1 MSKSKS
7 SIAVA
12 VTLIVTIFLAYVTA
26 FGIGDKKIGA
36 ASDIK
41 LGLDLA
47 GGVSITYEATDKNP
61 DQKDMDDTVYK
72 LQKRAETYSTEAEVY
87 QEGDNRIT
95 IEIPGVTDADAV
107 LEELGK
113 PGSLEFFVAS
123 ATSGQAAE
131 VVLEGS
137 EVKDAQ
143 AEITKSSSTGAKEYV
158 VQLTLTSEG
167 AEKFGKATEANIGK
181 QIMIAYDDDV
191 ICSPTVKSAIYD
203 GNPTITGMESYEAAE
218 ELASYIRIG
227 GLSLEL
233 EKIRSNVVGAKLGDE
248 ALKTSLIAGAIGLA
262 LVIIFMCVMFR
273 VPGVVSSIAL
283 ILYTVL
289 ELVVLNAFDVTL
301 TLPGIAGIILSIG
314 MAVDA
319 NVIIFVR
326 IREEIGAGKSVKTAI
341 RTGFSKALSAI
352 VDGNVTT
359 LIAAL
364 VLGLKGSGSVKG
376 FAQTLAIGI
385 ILSMFT
391 ALVISRLLINAFY
404 VLGAKSEKLYGK
416 QGERKVIDFV
426 GKKFVYLII
435 SGVLIVAGFVAMG
448 VYAGKGD
455 KALNYSL
462 EFMGGDTTQITF
474 NDKLSDDE
482 ITNNLIPIFEDVTG
496 DANVQKQRVEDSNDV
511 IIKTRELSEEE
522 RATLNDKIIE
532 KYGIDTSA
540 IQSES
545 ISSTVSNEMK
555 QDAIVSVIIAAICM
569 LIYIWFRFKDIRFA
583 TCSVIPLIHDV
594 LVVLTFY
601 AVARISVGNTFIACM
616 LTIVGYSINATIVVF
631 DRIRES
637 MGGSKNKENLAQVV
651 NESITQTLTRS
662 VYTSLT
668 TFVMVLLLW
677 ILGVSSIR
685 EFAAPLM
692 VGIVSGCYSSVC
704 IAGTMWYLMK
714 KGGSKKTAKAR
725 K

>member
-123 ATSGQAAE
+123 STSGQAAE

-376 FAQTLAIGI
+376 FAQTFAIGI

-404 VLGAKSEKLYGK
+404 VLGAKSEKLYGR

-448 VYAGKGD
+448 VYAGKGN

-482 ITNNLIPIFEDVTG
+482 ITNDLIPIFEDVTG

>member
-7 SIAVA
+7 SVIVA
-12 VTLIVTIFLAYVTA
+12 LTLVVTLFLAYVSA
-26 FGIGDKKIGA
+26 FGIGSNEMGA
-36 ASDIK
+36 ASNIK

-47 GGVSITYEATDKNP
+47 GGVSITYEAEDSNP
-61 DQKDMDDTVYK
+61 SQKDMDDTVYK

-87 QEGDNRIT
+87 QEGSNRIT

-123 ATSGQAAE
+123 STDGEAAE

-137 EVKDAQ
+137 AVKTAEAQ
-143 AEITKSSSTGAKEYV
+143 ITKDQNTGAREYV
-158 VQLTLTSEG
+158 VQLTLTEDG
-167 AEKFGKATEANIGK
+167 AEKFGEVTEAHIGE

-191 ICSPTVKSAIYD
+191 ICSPTVQSAIYD
-203 GNPTITGMESYEAAE
+203 GNPVITGMESYESAE

-227 GLSLEL
+227 GLSLKL

-248 ALKTSLIAGAIGLA
+248 ALKSSLIAGAIGL
-262 LVIIFMCVMFR
+262 LIVIIFMCVMFR
-273 VPGVVSSIAL
+273 IPGVVSSIAL
-283 ILYTVL
+283 VLYTVL
-289 ELVVLNAFDVTL
+289 ELVILNAFNVTL

-341 RTGFSKALSAI
+341 RTGFEKALSAI
-352 VDGNVTT
+352 VDGNITT

-364 VLGLKGSGSVKG
+364 VLGLKGSGTVKG

-385 ILSMFT
+385 IISMFT
-391 ALVISRLLINAFY
+391 ALVITRYLIRAFY
-404 VLGAKSEKLYGK
+404 TLGLRDVKFYGSQK
-416 QGERKVIDFV
+416 ERKTINIV
-426 GKKFVYLII
+426 GKKFVYFVI
-435 SGVLIVAGFVAMG
+435 SGVLIISGFVAMG
-448 VYAGKGD
+448 VF
-455 KALNYSL
+455 KAKDGNILNYSL

-474 NDKLSDDE
+474 AKELTDEE
-482 ITNNLIPIFEDVTG
+482 ITKDLIPLFEDVTK
-496 DANVQKQRVEDSNDV
+496 DANVQKQKVQDSNDV
-511 IIKTRELSEEE
+511 IIKTRELTEDE
-522 RATLNDKIIE
+522 RATLNDSIVE
-532 KYGIDTSA
+532 KYGIEKSA

-545 ISSTVSNEMK
+545 ISSTVSGEMK
-555 QDAIVSVIIAAICM
+555 KDAVLSVAIAAICM
-569 LIYIWFRFKDIRFA
+569 LLYIWFRFKDIRFA
-583 TCSVIPLIHDV
+583 SSSVLALIHDV
-594 LVVLTFY
+594 LVVLAFY
-601 AVARISVGNTFIACM
+601 SIARVSVGNTFIACM

-631 DRIRES
+631 DRIREK
-637 MGGSKNKENLAQVV
+637 MGSSRNKDNLDEIV
-651 NESITQTLTRS
+651 NASITQTLTRS
-662 VYTSLT
+662 LYTSFT

-692 VGIVSGCYSSVC
+692 VGIVCGCYSSVC
-704 IAGTMWYLMK
+704 LAGTLWYLMK
-714 KGGSKKTAKAR
+714 KGFNKKSAK
-725 K
+725 

>member
-404 VLGAKSEKLYGK
+404 VLGAKSEKLYGR

-448 VYAGKGD
+448 VYAGKGN

-482 ITNNLIPIFEDVTG
+482 ITNDLIPIFEDVTG

>member
-123 ATSGQAAE
+123 STSGQAAE

-404 VLGAKSEKLYGK
+404 VLGAKSEKLYGR

-448 VYAGKGD
+448 VYAGKGN

>member
-123 ATSGQAAE
+123 STSGQAAE

-448 VYAGKGD
+448 VYAGKGN

>member
-123 ATSGQAAE
+123 STSGQAAE

-143 AEITKSSSTGAKEYV
+143 AEITKSSSTGAKEYA

>member
-123 ATSGQAAE
+123 STSGQAAE

-326 IREEIGAGKSVKTAI
+326 IREEIGGGKSVKTAI

-404 VLGAKSEKLYGK
+404 VLGAKSEKLYGR

-448 VYAGKGD
+448 VYAGKGN

-482 ITNNLIPIFEDVTG
+482 ITNDLIPIFEDVTG

>member
-123 ATSGQAAE
+123 STSGQAAE

-404 VLGAKSEKLYGK
+404 VLGAKSEKLYGR

-448 VYAGKGD
+448 VYAGKGN

-482 ITNNLIPIFEDVTG
+482 ITNDLIPIFEDVTG

>member
-404 VLGAKSEKLYGK
+404 VLGAKSEKLYGR

>member
-1 MSKSKS
+1 M
-7 SIAVA
+7 
-12 VTLIVTIFLAYVTA
+12 
-26 FGIGDKKIGA
+26 
-36 ASDIK
+36 
-41 LGLDLA
+41 
-47 GGVSITYEATDKNP
+47 E
-61 DQKDMDDTVYK
+61 DT
-72 LQKRAETYSTEAEVY
+72 
-87 QEGDNRIT
+87 
-95 IEIPGVTDADAV
+95 
-107 LEELGK
+107 
-113 PGSLEFFVAS
+113 
-123 ATSGQAAE
+123 
-131 VVLEGS
+131 
-137 EVKDAQ
+137 
-143 AEITKSSSTGAKEYV
+143 
-158 VQLTLTSEG
+158 
-167 AEKFGKATEANIGK
+167 
-181 QIMIAYDDDV
+181 
-191 ICSPTVKSAIYD
+191 
-203 GNPTITGMESYEAAE
+203 
-218 ELASYIRIG
+218 
-227 GLSLEL
+227 
-233 EKIRSNVVGAKLGDE
+233 
-248 ALKTSLIAGAIGLA
+248 
-262 LVIIFMCVMFR
+262 
-273 VPGVVSSIAL
+273 
-283 ILYTVL
+283 
-289 ELVVLNAFDVTL
+289 
-301 TLPGIAGIILSIG
+301 
-314 MAVDA
+314 
-319 NVIIFVR
+319 
-326 IREEIGAGKSVKTAI
+326 
-341 RTGFSKALSAI
+341 
-352 VDGNVTT
+352 
-359 LIAAL
+359 
-364 VLGLKGSGSVKG
+364 
-376 FAQTLAIGI
+376 
-385 ILSMFT
+385 
-391 ALVISRLLINAFY
+391 
-404 VLGAKSEKLYGK
+404 
-416 QGERKVIDFV
+416 GERKVIDFV

-482 ITNNLIPIFEDVTG
+482 ITNNLIRIFEDVTG

-677 ILGVSSIR
+677 ILVYLQSVNLLHLLWLVLSVVVTLL
-685 EFAAPLM
+685 AVLQ
-692 VGIVSGCYSSVC
+692 VQCGI
-704 IAGTMWYLMK
+704 L
-714 KGGSKKTAKAR
+714 
-725 K
+725 

>member
-1 MSKSKS
+1 
-7 SIAVA
+7 
-12 VTLIVTIFLAYVTA
+12 
-26 FGIGDKKIGA
+26 
-36 ASDIK
+36 
-41 LGLDLA
+41 
-47 GGVSITYEATDKNP
+47 
-61 DQKDMDDTVYK
+61 MDDTVYK

-123 ATSGQAAE
+123 STSGQAAE

-404 VLGAKSEKLYGK
+404 VLGAKSEKLYGR

>member
-1 MSKSKS
+1 MRLQIS
-7 SIAVA
+7 S
-12 VTLIVTIFLAYVTA
+12 
-26 FGIGDKKIGA
+26 
-36 ASDIK
+36 
-41 LGLDLA
+41 LDLIW

-123 ATSGQAAE
+123 STSGQAAE

-391 ALVISRLLINAFY
+391 ALVISRLLI
-404 VLGAKSEKLYGK
+404 
-416 QGERKVIDFV
+416 
-426 GKKFVYLII
+426 
-435 SGVLIVAGFVAMG
+435 
-448 VYAGKGD
+448 
-455 KALNYSL
+455 
-462 EFMGGDTTQITF
+462 
-474 NDKLSDDE
+474 
-482 ITNNLIPIFEDVTG
+482 
-496 DANVQKQRVEDSNDV
+496 
-511 IIKTRELSEEE
+511 
-522 RATLNDKIIE
+522 
-532 KYGIDTSA
+532 
-540 IQSES
+540 
-545 ISSTVSNEMK
+545 
-555 QDAIVSVIIAAICM
+555 
-569 LIYIWFRFKDIRFA
+569 
-583 TCSVIPLIHDV
+583 
-594 LVVLTFY
+594 
-601 AVARISVGNTFIACM
+601 
-616 LTIVGYSINATIVVF
+616 
-631 DRIRES
+631 
-637 MGGSKNKENLAQVV
+637 
-651 NESITQTLTRS
+651 
-662 VYTSLT
+662 
-668 TFVMVLLLW
+668 
-677 ILGVSSIR
+677 
-685 EFAAPLM
+685 
-692 VGIVSGCYSSVC
+692 
-704 IAGTMWYLMK
+704 
-714 KGGSKKTAKAR
+714 
-725 K
+725 

>member
-7 SIAVA
+7 SIIVA
-12 VTLIVTIFLAYVTA
+12 VTLIVTILLSFVAVI
-26 FGIGDKKIGA
+26 GIGSNKMGS
-36 ASDIK
+36 ASNIK

-47 GGVSITYEATDKNP
+47 GGVSITYEATEKNP
-61 DQKDMDDTVYK
+61 SQKDMTDTVYK

-87 QEGDNRIT
+87 QEGSNRIT

-123 ATSGQAAE
+123 TTSGQAAD

-137 EVKDAQ
+137 AVKN
-143 AEITKSSSTGAKEYV
+143 AEAKITQDETTGAKDYV
-158 VQLTLTSEG
+158 VELTLTSEG
-167 AEKFGKATEANIGK
+167 AETFGEVTEANQGK
-181 QIMIAYDDDV
+181 QIMIAYDNDV
-191 ICSPTVKSAIYD
+191 ICSPYVKQAIYD
-203 GNPTITGMESYEAAE
+203 GKPVITGMENFDAAE

-227 GLSLEL
+227 GLSLKL

-273 VPGVVSSIAL
+273 IPGIVSSIAL

-289 ELVVLNAFDVTL
+289 ELVVLNAFNITL

-326 IREEIGAGKSVKTAI
+326 IREEISSGKSVKTAI
-341 RTGFSKALSAI
+341 KTGFSKALSAI

-385 ILSMFT
+385 VISMFT
-391 ALVISRLLINAFY
+391 ALVVTRLLINAFY

-416 QGERKVIDFV
+416 QKERATIDFL
-426 GKKFVYLII
+426 GKKMVYFIISGALII
-435 SGVLIVAGFVAMG
+435 SGFIGMG
-448 VYAGKGD
+448 VYAAKGD
-455 KALNYSL
+455 NVLNYSL

-474 NDKLSDDE
+474 KENISDDK
-482 ITNNLIPIFEDVTG
+482 ITSELIPIFEGVTG
-496 DANVQKQRVEDSNDV
+496 DANVQKQRIEDSNDV
-511 IIKTRELSEEE
+511 IIKTRELTEDE
-522 RATLNDKIIE
+522 RAKLNDALIE
-532 KYGIDTSA
+532 KYNIQSSD

-545 ISSTVSNEMK
+545 ISSTVSGEMK
-555 QDAIVSVIIAAICM
+555 RDAIVSVVIAAVCM

-583 TCSVIPLIHDV
+583 SSSVLALLHDV
-594 LVVLTFY
+594 LVVLAFY
-601 AVARISVGNTFIACM
+601 AIARVSVGNTFIACM

-631 DRIRES
+631 DRVRENMS
-637 MGGSKNKENLAQVV
+637 ILRNKGKLEEIANI
-651 NESITQTLTRS
+651 SITQTLTRS

-692 VGIVSGCYSSVC
+692 VGIVCGCYSSVC
-704 IAGTMWYLMK
+704 LAATIWYMMK
-714 KGGSKKTAKAR
+714 KYIGKTAK
-725 K
+725 